1 MKKLKQFIHSGTMVT
16 LVWVLGIAAVWEGF
30 AFYVAQT
37 KRTPLNVLPHLW
49 QIIGSFFSD
58 KMHTT
63 TAQICVP
70 AVRCPL
76 RHWRRAWP
84 STTPR

>member
-58 KMHTT
+58 KM
-63 TAQICVP
+63 P
-70 AVRCPL
+70 FMSSGLSGRCH
-76 RHWRRAWP
+76 RCQP
-84 STTPR
+84 SDA